1 MCGIAGQIGRDPRVI
16 QGQYAAYCAMQQTLS
31 RRGPDQRGMFISGR
45 AALIH
50 ARLAVVD
57 IENGL
62 QPMQLDWQGESYT
75 LVYNGELYNTPE
87 LRTALQ
93 NKGHSFTGHSD
104 TEVLLHAFA
113 QWGAGCLER
122 CNGIFAFAV
131 WAQRAGTLFLAR
143 DRCGVKP
150 LFYVQTGDS
159 LLFGSE
165 IKSFLAHPGFKKE
178 LNEEQLP
185 LYLSYQYSPGEDTF
199 FKGVK
204 KLMPA
209 HWLEWK
215 AGQLT
220 VQRYWQPKFDPDD
233 SRTLEEWEDEIS
245 AAMKE
250 SVQAHKIADVE
261 VGSFLSSGVDSSY
274 MAALAHVD
282 KTFTVGFANKQY
294 DETDYAQEFSKHIG
308 VKNYAY
314 RITPEEY
321 WANLGK
327 IQYHMDEPLADA
339 ASVALYFVN
348 REASKQV
355 KVCLSGEGADEFFGG
370 YNIYKEPFT
379 VTWYDKI
386 PLPIRRAIGAVAD
399 LLPPV
404 HGINFLV
411 RRGKPL
417 AERYIGNTNLMDEHR
432 KKKLLKNYHPGKLP
446 TDLSRPYFEL
456 SKGQDAVTQMETCDL
471 NLWMV
476 GDILLKADKMSM
488 ANSLELRVPFLDRNM
503 LDVALSIPQKYRS
516 GKESTKIALRGAA
529 MKQLPES
536 VAHRKK
542 LGFPVPLNDW
552 LREDKYY
559 NMVKEKFTGPVAEKF
574 FNVDE
579 IMRLLDDHK
588 AGKAKNMTK
597 IWSFYSFILWYELY
611 FVNTQ
616 APAGIY

>member
-1 MCGIAGQIGRDPRVI
+1 MCGIVGFVGARADMQEIL
-16 QGQYAAYCAMQQTLS
+16 QGMMDAIAH
-31 RRGPDQRGMFISGR
+31 RGPDGQGQFIEGP
-45 AALIH
+45 AALGQRRLSIIDLEGGKQPMFNEDQN
-50 ARLAVVD
+50 LAV
-57 IENGL
+57 IF
-62 QPMQLDWQGESYT
+62 
-75 LVYNGELYNTPE
+75 NGEIYNFQE
-87 LRTALQ
+87 LTAELMRA
-93 NKGHSFTGHSD
+93 GHTFATRSD
-104 TEVLLHAFA
+104 TEVLLHGYE
-113 QWGAGCLER
+113 QWGKEMLQKLRGMFT
-122 CNGIFAFAV
+122 FAI
-131 WAQRAGTLFLAR
+131 WDRKNETLFCAR
-143 DRCGVKP
+143 DHFGIKP
-150 LFYVQTGDS
+150 FYYYQNDAGE

-411 RRGKPL
+411 RRSKPL

>member
-1 MCGIAGQIGRDPRVI
+1 MCGITGFAERNHKAETARRIVKGMADLIT
-16 QGQYAAYCAMQQTLS
+16 Y
-31 RRGPDQRGMFISGR
+31 RGPDGEGYYVDDQV
-45 AALIH
+45 ALGH
-50 ARLAVVD
+50 RRLSIID
-57 IENGL
+57 LEGGK
-62 QPMQLDWQGESYT
+62 QPMFNEDGS
-75 LVYNGELYNTPE
+75 LVCIFNGEIYNFQTLREE
-87 LRTALQ
+87 LIAA
-93 NKGHSFTGHSD
+93 GHTFATRSD
-104 TEVLLHAFA
+104 TEVLLHGYE
-113 QWGAGCLER
+113 QWGNQLPGKLR
-122 CNGIFAFAV
+122 GMFTFVIWDQKTKTMF
-131 WAQRAGTLFLAR
+131 GAR
-143 DRCGVKP
+143 DIFGIKP
-150 LFYVQTGDS
+150 FYYYNQDGLF
-159 LLFGSE
+159 LFGSE

-178 LNEEQLP
+178 LNEERLP
-185 LYLSYQYSPGEDTF
+185 EYLSIEYIPNEETMFKNVYKLPSGCMFTWENGE
-199 FKGVK
+199 
-204 KLMPA
+204 
-209 HWLEWK
+209 
-215 AGQLT
+215 LT
-220 VQRYWQPKFDPDD
+220 VERYYEIKYHVDD
-233 SRTLEEWEDEIS
+233 SKSLEEWEKIITDTF
-245 AAMKE
+245 AE
-250 SVQAHKIADVE
+250 SVAAHQIADVE
-261 VGSFLSSGVDSSY
+261 VGCFLSSGVDSSY

-488 ANSLELRVPFLDRNM
+488 ANSLELRVPFLDRKVFE
-503 LDVALSIPQKYRS
+503 LASHIPTKCKVNATQ
-516 GKESTKIALRGAA
+516 TKIAMRGAA
-529 MKQLPES
+529 EKTIP
-536 VAHRKK
+536 AKTADKKK
-542 LGFPVPLNDW
+542 LGFPVPVRAW
-552 LREDKYY
+552 LRDEQYAGVVRKAF
-559 NMVKEKFTGPVAEKF
+559 NTPAAEQFFRTKELNAMLDQHISGKRDNWRQIWCIFMFLVWY
-574 FNVDE
+574 DE
-579 IMRLLDDHK
+579 
-588 AGKAKNMTK
+588 
-597 IWSFYSFILWYELY
+597 Y
-611 FVNTQ
+611 FVKR
-616 APAGIY
+616 

>member
-1 MCGIAGQIGRDPRVI
+1 
-16 QGQYAAYCAMQQTLS
+16 
-31 RRGPDQRGMFISGR
+31 
-45 AALIH
+45 
-50 ARLAVVD
+50 
-57 IENGL
+57 
-62 QPMQLDWQGESYT
+62 
-75 LVYNGELYNTPE
+75 
-87 LRTALQ
+87 
-93 NKGHSFTGHSD
+93 
-104 TEVLLHAFA
+104 
-113 QWGAGCLER
+113 
-122 CNGIFAFAV
+122 
-131 WAQRAGTLFLAR
+131 
-143 DRCGVKP
+143 
-150 LFYVQTGDS
+150 
-159 LLFGSE
+159 
-165 IKSFLAHPGFKKE
+165 
-178 LNEEQLP
+178 
-185 LYLSYQYSPGEDTF
+185 
-199 FKGVK
+199 
-204 KLMPA
+204 
-209 HWLEWK
+209 
-215 AGQLT
+215 
-220 VQRYWQPKFDPDD
+220 
-233 SRTLEEWEDEIS
+233 
-245 AAMKE
+245 MKE

>member
-1 MCGIAGQIGRDPRVI
+1 MCGITGFAERNHKAETARRIVKGMADLIT
-16 QGQYAAYCAMQQTLS
+16 Y
-31 RRGPDQRGMFISGR
+31 RGPDGEGYYVDDQV
-45 AALIH
+45 ALGH
-50 ARLAVVD
+50 RRLSIID
-57 IENGL
+57 LEGGK
-62 QPMQLDWQGESYT
+62 QPMFNEDGS
-75 LVYNGELYNTPE
+75 LVCIFNGEIYNFQTLREE
-87 LRTALQ
+87 LIAA
-93 NKGHSFTGHSD
+93 GHTFATRSD
-104 TEVLLHAFA
+104 TEVLLHGYE
-113 QWGAGCLER
+113 QWGNQLPGKLR
-122 CNGIFAFAV
+122 GMFTFVIWDQKTKTMF
-131 WAQRAGTLFLAR
+131 GAR
-143 DRCGVKP
+143 DIFGIKP
-150 LFYVQTGDS
+150 FYYYNQDGLF
-159 LLFGSE
+159 LFGSE

-178 LNEEQLP
+178 LNEERLP
-185 LYLSYQYSPGEDTF
+185 EYLSIEYIPNEETMFKNVYKLPSGCMFTWENGE
-199 FKGVK
+199 
-204 KLMPA
+204 
-209 HWLEWK
+209 
-215 AGQLT
+215 LT
-220 VQRYWQPKFDPDD
+220 VERYYEIKYHVDD
-233 SRTLEEWEDEIS
+233 SKSLEEWEKIITDTF
-245 AAMKE
+245 AE
-250 SVQAHKIADVE
+250 SVAAHQIADVE
-261 VGSFLSSGVDSSY
+261 VGSFLSSGVASSY

-294 DETDYAQEFSKHIG
+294 DETDYAQEFSKHIR

-488 ANSLELRVPFLDRNM
+488 ANSLELRVPFLDRKVFE
-503 LDVALSIPQKYRS
+503 LASHIPTKCKVNATQ
-516 GKESTKIALRGAA
+516 TKIAMRGAA
-529 MKQLPES
+529 EKTIP
-536 VAHRKK
+536 AKTADKKK
-542 LGFPVPLNDW
+542 LGFPVPVRAW
-552 LREDKYY
+552 LRDEQYAGVVRKAF
-559 NMVKEKFTGPVAEKF
+559 NTPAAEQFFRTKELNAMLDQHISGKRDNWRQIWCIFMFLVWY
-574 FNVDE
+574 DE
-579 IMRLLDDHK
+579 
-588 AGKAKNMTK
+588 
-597 IWSFYSFILWYELY
+597 Y
-611 FVNTQ
+611 FVKR
-616 APAGIY
+616 